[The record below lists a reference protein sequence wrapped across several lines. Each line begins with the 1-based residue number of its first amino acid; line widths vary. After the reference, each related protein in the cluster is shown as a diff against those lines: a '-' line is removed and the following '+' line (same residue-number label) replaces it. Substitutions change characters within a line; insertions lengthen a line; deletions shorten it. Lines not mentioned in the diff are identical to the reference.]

1 MVRRYKMNKVQIT
14 LPGVINHMENN
25 LKQPNVIP
33 ANVREQYIQIKE
45 WLKELHQRR
54 EVDRANA
61 QLAKIQ
67 GRDM

>member
-1 MVRRYKMNKVQIT
+1 MNKVQIT

-33 ANVREQYIQIKE
+33 ANVREEYIQIKE

>member
-1 MVRRYKMNKVQIT
+1 MNKVQLT

-25 LKQPNVIP
+25 LKQPNMIP
-33 ANVREQYIQIKE
+33 ASVREEYIQIKE

-61 QLAKIQ
+61 QLAKMQ

>member
-1 MVRRYKMNKVQIT
+1 MNKVQLT

-25 LKQPNVIP
+25 LKQPNMIP
-33 ANVREQYIQIKE
+33 TSVREEYIQINE

>member
-1 MVRRYKMNKVQIT
+1 MNKVQLT
-14 LPGVINHMENN
+14 LPGVISHMENN

-61 QLAKIQ
+61 QLAKMQ

>member
-1 MVRRYKMNKVQIT
+1 MNKVQIT
-14 LPGVINHMENN
+14 LPGVISHMENN

>member
-1 MVRRYKMNKVQIT
+1 MNKVQIT

>member
-1 MVRRYKMNKVQIT
+1 MNKVQLT

-25 LKQPNVIP
+25 LKQPNMIP
-33 ANVREQYIQIKE
+33 ASVREEYIQIKE

>member
-1 MVRRYKMNKVQIT
+1 
-14 LPGVINHMENN
+14 MENN

>member
-1 MVRRYKMNKVQIT
+1 MNKVQLT

-25 LKQPNVIP
+25 LKQPNMIP

>member
-1 MVRRYKMNKVQIT
+1 MNKVQLT
-14 LPGVINHMENN
+14 LPGVISHMENN

-54 EVDRANA
+54 EVDRANV

>member
-1 MVRRYKMNKVQIT
+1 MNKVQLT

-25 LKQPNVIP
+25 LKQPNMIP
-33 ANVREQYIQIKE
+33 VSVREEYIQIKE

>member
-1 MVRRYKMNKVQIT
+1 MNKVQLT

-25 LKQPNVIP
+25 LKQPNMIP
-33 ANVREQYIQIKE
+33 ASVREQYIQIKE

-67 GRDM
+67 GRNM

>member
-1 MVRRYKMNKVQIT
+1 MNKVQLT

-25 LKQPNVIP
+25 LKQPNMIP
-33 ANVREQYIQIKE
+33 ASVREQYIQIKE

>member
-1 MVRRYKMNKVQIT
+1 MNKVQLT
-14 LPGVINHMENN
+14 LPGVISHMENN

>member
-1 MVRRYKMNKVQIT
+1 MNKVQIT

-25 LKQPNVIP
+25 LKQPNMIP
-33 ANVREQYIQIKE
+33 ASVREEYIQIKE

-54 EVDRANA
+54 EVDRANS

>member
-1 MVRRYKMNKVQIT
+1 MNKVQIT

-25 LKQPNVIP
+25 LKQPNMIP
-33 ANVREQYIQIKE
+33 ASVREEYIQIKE

>member
-1 MVRRYKMNKVQIT
+1 MNKVQLT

-33 ANVREQYIQIKE
+33 ANVREEYIQIKE

>member
-1 MVRRYKMNKVQIT
+1 MNKVQLT

-25 LKQPNVIP
+25 LKQPNIIP
-33 ANVREQYIQIKE
+33 ASVREEYIQIKE

-61 QLAKIQ
+61 QLAKMQ